1 MNLNFEIMKN
11 IILFLCLVG
20 LITSCKEKSTLE
32 KEVMAIH
39 DEVMPR
45 LGELNKDKK
54 GLQSILKNTTD
65 ESVKITLK
73 NAVTALEK
81 ADDGMMEWMAEW
93 KLPSEEPARKAYLEK
108 EMVRITRVKTD
119 MLKSMNNA
127 KLLKEKYN

>member
-1 MNLNFEIMKN
+1 MKN

-65 ESVKITLK
+65 ESVKITLQ

-81 ADDGMMEWMAEW
+81 ADDGMMKWMAEW

-108 EMVRITRVKTD
+108 EMIRITKVKTD